1 MRQLVITFILL
12 LSTVL
17 VVFYSNYIHHERIE
31 KIISRQTFIYPVP
44 NVIIDP
50 LFDPIPY

>member
-1 MRQLVITFILL
+1 MRNLVITFSLL

-17 VVFYSNYIHHERIE
+17 VVLYSNYSHHERIE
-31 KIISRQTFIYPVP
+31 KIIAGPAFSYSVP
-44 NVIIDP
+44 DVIIDP

>member
-1 MRQLVITFILL
+1 MRNLVITLILL

-17 VVFYSNYIHHERIE
+17 VVLYSNYIHHETME
-31 KIISRQTFIYPVP
+31 KIISGQAIYYSVP
-44 NVIIDP
+44 DVIIDP

>member
-1 MRQLVITFILL
+1 MRNLVITFILL

-17 VVFYSNYIHHERIE
+17 VVLYTNYTHHERIE
-31 KIISRQTFIYPVP
+31 KIISGQAFVYSVP
-44 NVIIDP
+44 DVIIDP

>member
-1 MRQLVITFILL
+1 MRNLVITFILL

-17 VVFYSNYIHHERIE
+17 VVLYSNYIHHERIE
-31 KIISRQTFIYPVP
+31 KIISGQIVTSPVP
-44 NVIIDP
+44 DVIVDP